1 MLIAERHARL
11 EALIARRGM
20 SDLDTLSAELNVS
33 QSTIRRDLE
42 LLESRGIVR
51 RTHGGVV
58 YVGQAVALRSPY
70 SYTFDQRMSV
80 LAGTKRQMAKAAAQ
94 QVDAGQTVLIDGGTT
109 TFYLAQELLHKSL
122 QIVTNS
128 LPIANVFLNV
138 EGVELILTGGVL
150 YPRYGVLLGPKAD
163 NALSAVHASL
173 MFLSVAGVH
182 EGSMFNQNLLMV
194 QTQRRMMEKA
204 QKVVLLADSSK
215 FGQQALARLG
225 GLDEIDIVV
234 SDAGLG
240 EAERRLI
247 QGAGCQ
253 LIIAPSD

>member
-1 MLIAERHARL
+1 
-11 EALIARRGM
+11 
-20 SDLDTLSAELNVS
+20 
-33 QSTIRRDLE
+33 
-42 LLESRGIVR
+42 
-51 RTHGGVV
+51 
-58 YVGQAVALRSPY
+58 
-70 SYTFDQRMSV
+70 
-80 LAGTKRQMAKAAAQ
+80 
-94 QVDAGQTVLIDGGTT
+94 
-109 TFYLAQELLHKSL
+109 
-122 QIVTNS
+122 
-128 LPIANVFLNV
+128 
-138 EGVELILTGGVL
+138 
-150 YPRYGVLLGPKAD
+150 
-163 NALSAVHASL
+163 
-173 MFLSVAGVH
+173 
-182 EGSMFNQNLLMV
+182 MFNQNLLMV